1 MKKNNRMKK
10 GRFPGLLRKLGRDEK
25 GSALMEAAFVLPAV
39 TLLTLGTL
47 EVGAVML
54 STSLLEGA
62 ISDASRQGITG
73 YTVDGMTRE
82 EYITQVLRDST
93 YGFID
98 LDNLVITNKVYDTF
112 TDIARAEPYTD
123 VDESGDYTAGVD
135 SFTDLNCNNAW
146 DADVG
151 QSGVGGPG
159 AVVVYTAE
167 YDANFMT
174 GFFSRAIG
182 DDDGKIRLE
191 TSTAVKNEPYGSP
204 TADCDPQ
211 IKT

>member
-1 MKKNNRMKK
+1 MKKKNVAKQ
-10 GRFPGLLRKLGRDEK
+10 GRFRGLFGRLGRDEK
-25 GSALMEAAFVLPAV
+25 GSALMEAAFVLPTI

-54 STSLLEGA
+54 STTLIEGA
-62 ISDASRQGITG
+62 IADASRTGITG

-82 EYITQVLRDST
+82 EYITKVLEDST
-93 YGFID
+93 YGFIS
-98 LDNLVITNKVYDTF
+98 LENLVITNQVYDTF
-112 TDIARAEPYTD
+112 ADIARAEPYND
-123 VDESGDYTAGVD
+123 LDEDGDYTNGVD
-135 SFTDLNCNNAW
+135 SFTDLNCNNQW
-146 DADVG
+146 DADIG

-174 GFFSRAIG
+174 GFFSKAIG
-182 DDDGKIRLE
+182 DEDGKIRLVA
-191 TSTAVKNEPYGSP
+191 STAVKNEPYGSP

-211 IKT
+211 VKT